1 MYQYGSE
8 VWWIHNYTFF
18 NCFSQNFVRET
29 LVCQHLPGNGIAE
42 VQLRECLEDLLLAER
57 KEASVCILYGH
68 RKRNVYE
75 ILAESVQSSFPD
87 CFILLP
93 LPLDKNKEEY

>member
-1 MYQYGSE
+1 M
-8 VWWIHNYTFF
+8 
-18 NCFSQNFVRET
+18 
-29 LVCQHLPGNGIAE
+29 
-42 VQLRECLEDLLLAER
+42 EDLLLAER